1 MVSMS
6 YDDKNTLKK
15 AGLKATPMRLLV
27 LATLRDASKPLAVK
41 DLLREL
47 SKKDSSVDTVTV
59 YRTLKSFE
67 DACVVRSLS
76 LGGDALRYELADDH
90 HHHIVCL
97 SCGLIEGFD
106 VCAFAKLGD
115 SILENSKKFSSITR
129 HSFELFGLC
138 SACATVKS

>member
-1 MVSMS
+1 MS
-6 YDDKNTLKK
+6 HDADKNILKQ

-27 LATLRDASKPLAVK
+27 LATLRDASEPLAVR

-47 SKKDSSVDTVTV
+47 SKRDPAVDTVTV

-67 DACVVRSLS
+67 DMSVVRSLS

-97 SCGLIEGFD
+97 SCGLIEAFD
-106 VCAFAKLGD
+106 ACAFAKLGD
-115 SILENSKKFSSITR
+115 SILKNSKKFASITR

-138 SACATVKS
+138 SACAASK

>member
-1 MVSMS
+1 MS
-6 YDDKNTLKK
+6 IIDKNLLKES
-15 AGLKATPMRLLV
+15 GLKATPVRLAALV
-27 LATLRDASKPLAVK
+27 ALRNASTPLTAK
-41 DLLREL
+41 ELIACL
-47 SKKDSSVDTVTV
+47 SKKDPSVDTVTV

-67 DACVVRSLS
+67 DASVVRSLS

-106 VCAFAKLGD
+106 ACAFAKLGD
-115 SILENSKKFSSITR
+115 SILRNSKKFKTITR

-138 SACATVKS
+138 TSCVTVKA